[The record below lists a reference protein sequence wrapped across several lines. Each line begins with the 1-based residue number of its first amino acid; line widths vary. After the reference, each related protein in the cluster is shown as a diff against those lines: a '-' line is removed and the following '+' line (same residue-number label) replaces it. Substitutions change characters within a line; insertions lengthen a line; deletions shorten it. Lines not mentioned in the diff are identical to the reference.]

1 MTLLIL
7 GISVLLLIVGII
19 LYYRFYRYKCGGVFY
34 AMNYITGIV
43 SVIMLT
49 VVIVLFS
56 GVVSGSG
63 ISEKIKLYQNEN
75 EEIENTI
82 YTMVKEYMEYEKTT
96 YKEFNKEQ
104 AMSYV
109 SLYPDL
115 KSNELVAKQ
124 VEIYTANKKKL
135 NELKEQQIDQE
146 IVKWWLYFG

>member
-1 MTLLIL
+1 MILLIL
-7 GISVLLLIVGII
+7 GISVVLLIIGIV
-19 LYYRFYRYKCGGVFY
+19 LHERFSGCSDVFY
-34 AMNYITGIV
+34 GINCITATVSVVVSIVVILLFLFIV
-43 SVIMLT
+43 SNL
-49 VVIVLFS
+49 
-56 GVVSGSG
+56 GV
-63 ISEKIKLYQNEN
+63 SEKIELYQNEN